1 MADEIWHDIQY
12 MVLGRDD
19 PELFVPQA
27 AYGVVVAGNRLS
39 LIARPLNIHAQH
51 LRRVLRALPRS
62 WGMASRVHGRIIDD
76 RCIQFRFRSGIDLAS
91 VMLRGP
97 WLFNQ
102 WFIALQRWED
112 DPRAD
117 FLTYIDLWV
126 QVRGIPVLYV
136 STMTVRFIA
145 STLGPVMGLDFDEET
160 STQIAFI
167 RVKVRI
173 SITDRLRFFRR
184 VRFESR
190 EGAMIGF
197 EYERLHRICSNC
209 CRINHDVDHCPYLAP
224 QGNHHN
230 DGAHVVDDEA
240 DVLMVPA
247 PTSASPGLDL
257 NEPAI
262 EHLPSSVPL
271 VSPKALSDDST
282 TPTAIN
288 DQSRYAC
295 GESSKRRKGKQID
308 LTPDKKKKQ
317 YRKDYGVRFYSESDN
332 TP

>member
-102 WFIALQRWED
+102 WFVPLQRWED
-112 DPRAD
+112 FPRAD

-126 QVRGIPVLYV
+126 QVRGIPLYV

-145 STLGPVMGLDFDEET
+145 STLGPVTGLDFDEET

-173 SITDRLRFFRR
+173 SITDRMRFFRR

-190 EGAMIGF
+190 EG
-197 EYERLHRICSNC
+197 
-209 CRINHDVDHCPYLAP
+209 D
-224 QGNHHN
+224 HHN

-240 DVLMVPA
+240 DVLMVPVWEEGGGSNNPTPPPPANHSSSSDISSHRPISQA